1 MSVKYSKE
9 HEWVRMEGDAA
20 VVGISDYAQEQL
32 GEIVF
37 VELPDVGK
45 QLEKGD
51 EAAVIESVKAA
62 SEVYTP
68 VSGTVSEVNG
78 DLDAAPATVNR
89 GDNSQYDNKNAKTSY
104 REFSDDR
111 IHFGLFINKPAN
123 TSRYYPGCPK
133 ADDEN
138 EDGT

>member
-45 QLEKGD
+45 KLEKGD

-62 SEVYTP
+62 SEVYAP
-68 VSGTVSEVNG
+68 VSGEVSEVNG
-78 DLDAAPATVNR
+78 DLDAAPAKVNTDAT
-89 GDNSQYDNKNAKTSY
+89 GEGWLFKMTLADPGELD
-104 REFSDDR
+104 EMMDEDDYKAYVE
-111 IHFGLFINKPAN
+111 GL
-123 TSRYYPGCPK
+123 G
-133 ADDEN
+133 
-138 EDGT
+138 

>member
-1 MSVKYSKE
+1 MSVRYSKD
-9 HEWVRMEGDAA
+9 HEWVRMEGDDA

-45 QLEKGD
+45 KLEKGD

-68 VSGTVSEVNG
+68 VSGEVSEVNG
-78 DLDAAPATVNR
+78 ELNAAPARVNTDATGEGWLFKMALSDPGELDELMDE
-89 GDNSQYDNKNAKTSY
+89 GDYKAY
-104 REFSDDR
+104 VE
-111 IHFGLFINKPAN
+111 GL
-123 TSRYYPGCPK
+123 
-133 ADDEN
+133 D
-138 EDGT
+138 

>member
-1 MSVKYSKE
+1 MSVKYSKD

-45 QLEKGD
+45 KLKMGD
-51 EAAVIESVKAA
+51 QAAVIESVKAA

-68 VSGTVSEVNG
+68 VPGEVSEVNG
-78 DLDAAPATVNR
+78 KLDATPAKINTDATGEGWLFKVALSDPGELDEMMDE
-89 GDNSQYDNKNAKTSY
+89 GDYKAY
-104 REFSDDR
+104 VE
-111 IHFGLFINKPAN
+111 GL
-123 TSRYYPGCPK
+123 G
-133 ADDEN
+133 
-138 EDGT
+138 

>member
-1 MSVKYSKE
+1 MSVRYSKD
-9 HEWVRMEGDAA
+9 HEWVRMEGDVA

-45 QLEKGD
+45 KLEKGD

-68 VSGTVSEVNG
+68 VSGEVSEVNG
-78 DLDAAPATVNR
+78 ELNAAPARVNTDATGEGWLFKMALSDPGELDELMDE
-89 GDNSQYDNKNAKTSY
+89 GDYKAY
-104 REFSDDR
+104 VE
-111 IHFGLFINKPAN
+111 GL
-123 TSRYYPGCPK
+123 
-133 ADDEN
+133 D
-138 EDGT
+138 

>member
-1 MSVKYSKE
+1 MSVKYSKD

-45 QLEKGD
+45 KLKKGD
-51 EAAVIESVKAA
+51 QAAVIESVKAA

-68 VSGTVSEVNG
+68 VPGEVSEVNG
-78 DLDAAPATVNR
+78 KLDATPAKINTDATGEGWLFKVALSDPGELDEMMDE
-89 GDNSQYDNKNAKTSY
+89 GDYKAY
-104 REFSDDR
+104 VE
-111 IHFGLFINKPAN
+111 GL
-123 TSRYYPGCPK
+123 G
-133 ADDEN
+133 
-138 EDGT
+138 